1 MSGSIP
7 IGMLAE
13 SVCGISADA
22 WIKFLKEH
30 ETQQA
35 PGC

>member
-13 SVCGISADA
+13 SVCGIPADG
-22 WIKFLKEH
+22 WIKFFKEH
-30 ETQQA
+30 ETQQTS
-35 PGC
+35 GS